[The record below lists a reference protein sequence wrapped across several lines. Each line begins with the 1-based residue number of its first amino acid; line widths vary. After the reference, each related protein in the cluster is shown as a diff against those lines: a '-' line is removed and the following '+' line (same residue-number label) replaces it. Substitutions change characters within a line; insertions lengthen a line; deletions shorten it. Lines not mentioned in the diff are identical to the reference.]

1 MRLAQKQLTL
11 NALPLLTFAWKWQKV
26 IKIWLLSFN
35 KHYELNKYKATI
47 DIQLVY
53 LHKERMFCQMH
64 ESAYTLLSV
73 HISH

>member
-1 MRLAQKQLTL
+1 MPLAQKPLTL

-26 IKIWLLSFN
+26 IKILLLSFN

-47 DIQLVY
+47 DIQFVY

-64 ESAYTLLSV
+64 ESTYTLLSV